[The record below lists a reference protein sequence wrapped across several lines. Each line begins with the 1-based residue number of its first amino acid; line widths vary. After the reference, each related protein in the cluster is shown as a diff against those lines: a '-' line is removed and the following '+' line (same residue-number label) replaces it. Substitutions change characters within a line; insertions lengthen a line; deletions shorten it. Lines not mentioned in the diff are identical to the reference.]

1 MKFNIDL
8 DDLKEIEQNYDKLAQ
23 FLTSNTNKNNNSNN
37 DIGII
42 ETHKIRPDYSYE
54 VFYDKDTKVCYIAIA
69 DGVTPLYNAD
79 GSLKTYDEDKEQ

>member
-1 MKFNIDL
+1 MKKTIKILLCILVFVMLIGCTVTYTD
-8 DDLKEIEQNYDKLAQ
+8 
-23 FLTSNTNKNNNSNN
+23 TNKNNNSNN
-37 DIGII
+37 DIGVI
-42 ETHKIRPDYSYE
+42 ETHKICPDYSYE